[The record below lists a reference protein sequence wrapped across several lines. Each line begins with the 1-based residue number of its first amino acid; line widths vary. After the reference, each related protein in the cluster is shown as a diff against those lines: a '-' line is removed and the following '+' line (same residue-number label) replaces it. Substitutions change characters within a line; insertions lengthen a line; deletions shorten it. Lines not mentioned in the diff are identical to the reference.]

1 MINLHDYLD
10 PALLPER
17 ARRLAPWEM
26 VRDAAEIV
34 RAALAGCDGEFT
46 VAGEIAVHR
55 SARIE
60 PGATLKP
67 PCIVGPGCFLANSVY
82 LRGGVY
88 LAGQVTIGPAVEIKG
103 SFILPGSAFGHL
115 NFIGDSIV
123 GSGVNAEAGAVFANH
138 HNDRADKE
146 IRVMIGGRR
155 VPTGATRFG
164 ALIGDDCRIGAN
176 AVLSPGSLLPRGT
189 LVPRLTLFEQR
200 PA

>member
-1 MINLHDYLD
+1 MIDLAAYLD
-10 PALLPER
+10 PLLLPEA

-26 VRDAAEIV
+26 VRDAADIV
-34 RAALAGCDGEFT
+34 RAALAGCGAEFSIADG
-46 VAGEIAVHR
+46 VAVHAT
-55 SARIE
+55 ARIE

-67 PCIVGPGCFLANSVY
+67 PCIIGPGCFLANSVY
-82 LRGGVY
+82 LRGGVF
-88 LAGQVTIGPAVEIKG
+88 LTGRVTIGPAVEIKA
-103 SFILPGSAFGHL
+103 SFILPGSALGHL
-115 NFIGDSIV
+115 NFIGDCVV

-146 IRVMIGGRR
+146 IVVVIDGRA

-176 AVLSPGSLLPRGT
+176 AVLAPGTLLARGT
-189 LVPRLTLFEQR
+189 VVPRLTLVEQR